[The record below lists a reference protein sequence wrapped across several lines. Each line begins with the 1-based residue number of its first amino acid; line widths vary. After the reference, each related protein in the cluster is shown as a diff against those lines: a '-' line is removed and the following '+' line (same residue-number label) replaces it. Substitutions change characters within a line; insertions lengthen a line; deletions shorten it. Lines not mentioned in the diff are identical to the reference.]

1 MDGIEEALGS
11 ILSDPKAMGR
21 IAEMAKSLA
30 SGAPAAGGGE
40 RSEEGLLRRAVG
52 LMRSRALSSDE
63 TALLDALRPFLSVE
77 RQRRL
82 DRAIKLARLAS
93 LASLAGEALGG
104 EDSEPL

>member
-1 MDGIEEALGS
+1 MDGIEEAPGS

-30 SGAPAAGGGE
+30 SGAPAGGGE
-40 RSEEGLLRRAVG
+40 RSDEGLLRRAVG

-63 TALLDALRPFLSVE
+63 TALLDALRPFLSAE
-77 RQRRL
+77 RRRRL

>member
-30 SGAPAAGGGE
+30 SGAPTGGGE
-40 RSEEGLLRRAVG
+40 RSDEGLLRRAVG

-63 TALLDALRPFLSVE
+63 TALLDALRPFLSAE
-77 RQRRL
+77 RRRRL